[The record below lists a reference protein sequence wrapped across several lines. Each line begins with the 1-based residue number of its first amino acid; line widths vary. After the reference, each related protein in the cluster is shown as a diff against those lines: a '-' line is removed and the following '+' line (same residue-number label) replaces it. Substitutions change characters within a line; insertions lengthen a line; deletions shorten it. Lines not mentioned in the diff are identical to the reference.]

1 MKKIIQ
7 VKIRRFIARYLS
19 SLVFGAYLLKFKLL
33 DFKNKKP
40 IIILTPGKTGSSSV
54 YYTLKKSIRI
64 YNVFHIHYF
73 TSSSI
78 DNAKQNHLIS
88 DRKSVPL
95 HLIVSELLLNKIK
108 NYKGTLKIITILR
121 EPISRSISSFFQN
134 IDFYMNSIEYPNLI
148 INESKSIK
156 IIEKLISSSVDEI
169 NIWINTEIRENFNI
183 DIYKSDFTENKF
195 IIYKNGKIELLLLR
209 VEDLNNVFENATKE
223 FLNLNKGLSLM
234 NYNIGFKKYYSSQ
247 YKSIQNKIRL
257 NDEIIDK
264 IFSSKYIS
272 HFYKNDINQLIKNY
286 KK

>member
-1 MKKIIQ
+1 MKKIIK

-54 YYTLKKSIRI
+54 YYTLKKSIGI

-73 TSSSI
+73 TPSSI

-108 NYKGTLKIITILR
+108 NYNGTLKIITILR

-169 NIWINTEIRENFNI
+169 NNWINTEIKENFNI

-234 NYNIGFKKYYSSQ
+234 NYNIGSKKYYSSQ
-247 YKSIQNKIRL
+247 YKSIQNKIRI

-264 IFSSKYIS
+264 IFSSKYIL